1 MIGQK
6 RLKFGG
12 IPNYSPDIFQCEQTK
27 NLMKMEALQKSLSQL
42 NEFGKKE
49 HDGAGEFTCLAP
61 TRVSLQLAQE
71 RWPDIRFEA
80 TREQLERRRAGQ
92 RCNTPASIPRNSVK
106 SDGRNQF
113 FVLHQFLSLTEV
125 LR

>member
-49 HDGAGEFTCLAP
+49 HDGAGESPA
-61 TRVSLQLAQE
+61 
-71 RWPDIRFEA
+71 WPR
-80 TREQLERRRAGQ
+80 
-92 RCNTPASIPRNSVK
+92 PASVSSLRKSAGRTSALKPRANSWNAAAPASGVTPPHQYPEIP
-106 SDGRNQF
+106 
-113 FVLHQFLSLTEV
+113 
-125 LR
+125 